1 MQYKRKVEFTMRK
14 NFRKRS
20 KSVLTLIL
28 IAVFMLSMSVACGER
43 DVDVEVGVDMD
54 EDDIVM
60 SECGNYMIGAMT
72 MDNFSDDFILTEE
85 EADVLSAAINN
96 NDEFSIEFIR
106 LLNIERARAG
116 SPPVVADTRLMTG
129 AAIRA
134 NDLLTYFSH
143 RRPDG
148 TDPSTAIPDGPD
160 WRGGTG
166 GGEVIASGHMSPE
179 EVLRGWMN
187 SPMHRGILMNPA
199 ATYIGIGAAFN
210 PNSFSG
216 SHVWAGLTVTTNQT
230 GRQVLPPEHFENQAP
245 PPPPPPPPVVPVVRL
260 TVDFAWYINSAGNP
274 VIARANL
281 IGVRP
286 GSDVRI
292 ANGMRI
298 ELDDSVFFGN
308 LTIGLAGRDAAN
320 YELIAPTLRRTQIDD
335 PNAPPPSPTPTPTPA
350 PPPTPTPTPA
360 PPPPPPTPTPT
371 PVPPPPPPTPTPT
384 PRPRPTPTPTPTPQ
398 PTRELGTITIV
409 TGPTG
414 ELVRDEPDSIPVCTV
429 HGDINSF
436 VKPEAG
442 IYCSW
447 CWPKIYGLAFNCS
460 IHGLFFVGDAANVQC
475 PSCHDTATG
484 SSHRPLAG
492 N

>member
-28 IAVFMLSMSVACGER
+28 IAVLMLSMSVSCGNR
-43 DVDVEVGVDMD
+43 YVGVDVDVDVDD
-54 EDDIVM
+54 VVM

-72 MDNFSDDFILTEE
+72 MENFGDEFVLTEE
-85 EADVLSAAINN
+85 EAYVLSAAINN

-116 SPPVVADTRLMTG
+116 SPPVIADARLMTG

-134 NDLLTYFSH
+134 NDLLTYFGH

-148 TDPSTAIPDGPD
+148 TDPFTAVPDGPD

-166 GGEVIASGHMSPE
+166 GGEVIVGGGDTPARA
-179 EVLRGWMN
+179 LNTWMN

-199 ATYIGIGAAFN
+199 ATYIGIGAALN
-210 PNSFSG
+210 PRSPISG
-216 SHVWAGLTVTTNQT
+216 SHVWAGLNVTTNQT
-230 GRQVLPPEHFENQAP
+230 NRQVFPPSHFENQAP
-245 PPPPPPPPVVPVVRL
+245 PPPPPPPEVIPVVRL

-292 ANGMRI
+292 ANGMHIILEESIVRS
-298 ELDDSVFFGN
+298 SVVMW
-308 LTIGLAGRDAAN
+308 LTGRDAAN
-320 YELIAPTLRRTQIDD
+320 YELLWPVLSRTQIDD
-335 PNAPPPSPTPTPTPA
+335 PNAPQPTPTPTPT
-350 PPPTPTPTPA
+350 PPPPPSPPPTPTPA
-360 PPPPPPTPTPT
+360 PPPPPT
-371 PVPPPPPPTPTPT
+371 
-384 PRPRPTPTPTPTPQ
+384 PRPTPTPTPTPTPQ
-398 PTRELGTITIV
+398 PPPELGTITIA
-409 TGPTG
+409 TGPVG
-414 ELVRDEPDSIPVCTV
+414 ELLFDEHGAATGCTV
-429 HGDINSF
+429 HGDVSMF
-436 VKPEAG
+436 VKGVGVG
-442 IYCSW
+442 IYCAW
-447 CWPKIYGLAFNCS
+447 CWPKIYGHAFNCS

-492 N
+492 G